1 MTAVCYNRFRIRT
14 TNPESRRRIARWL
27 FRTFTVY
34 EYEDSGQEMSGRFIT
49 PVPTFPR
56 AAFRDLCYGLRG
68 DETLEV
74 HVVSYDLHTLYLEG
88 HIYLRGRW
96 HSIRL

>member
-1 MTAVCYNRFRIRT
+1 MAAVCYNRFRIRT

-27 FRTFTVY
+27 FRSFPVY
-34 EYEDSGQEMSGRFIT
+34 SYEPQPTGFRGRFIAS
-49 PVPTFPR
+49 VPTFPR

-88 HIYLRGRW
+88 HIYLHGRW

>member
-1 MTAVCYNRFRIRT
+1 MTTVCYNRFRIRT
-14 TNPESRRRIARWL
+14 TNPESRRRIACWL
-27 FRTFTVY
+27 FRSFTVY
-34 EYEDSGQEMSGRFIT
+34 SYESQPTGFRGRFIAS
-49 PVPTFPR
+49 VPTFPR

>member
-1 MTAVCYNRFRIRT
+1 MTAVCSNRFRIRT
-14 TNPESRRRIARWL
+14 TNPESRRKILRWL

-34 EYEDSGQEMSGRFIT
+34 SYEPLPTGFRGRFIA

-56 AAFRDLCYGLRG
+56 TAFRDLCYGLRG

-74 HVVSYDLHTLYLEG
+74 LVVSYDLHTLYLEG

>member
-34 EYEDSGQEMSGRFIT
+34 GYGSQPTGFRGRFIA
-49 PVPTFPR
+49 PVPTFPG
-56 AAFRDLCYGLRG
+56 AAFQDMTYGLCG
-68 DETLEV
+68 DETLEMY
-74 HVVSYDLHTLYLEG
+74 VVSYDLCTLYLERYV
-88 HIYLRGRW
+88 YLFGRW
-96 HSIRL
+96 YCFRL